1 MTVNIAHTPNSLN
14 TNPAIAP
21 EVNNSKVENHN
32 TANTVLEM
40 NTETLA
46 AVVLQELQGTLKS
59 KPAKAE
65 TIITRIAQ
73 EVERI

>member
-14 TNPAIAP
+14 TNTTIAP
-21 EVNNSKVENHN
+21 EVNNSKVEDRT

-46 AVVLQELQGTLKS
+46 AVVLQEL
-59 KPAKAE
+59 
-65 TIITRIAQ
+65 
-73 EVERI
+73 